1 MNSLLIAV
9 LRPRVTE
16 VVYVLDAS
24 AVLAA
29 FFDEP
34 GAEAVADRMDRALL
48 CSVNYSEVVSKLVD
62 RGTPAQQIVEIM
74 GQLDVELVTADRELA
89 MRAGLLRAE
98 TRGKG
103 LSLGDRYCLAL
114 AASRNAVAV
123 TADRAWADLD
133 IGLSIEMVR

>member
-1 MNSLLIAV
+1 
-9 LRPRVTE
+9 VTE

-29 FFDEP
+29 FFVEP
-34 GAEAVADRMDRALL
+34 GAEAVADKMDGALL
-48 CSVNYSEVVSKLVD
+48 CSVSYSEVVSKLVD
-62 RGTPAQQIVEIM
+62 RGTPAEQIVEIM

-89 MRAGLLRAE
+89 MKAGLLRAE

-103 LSLGDRYCLAL
+103 LSLRDRYCLAL

-123 TADRAWADLD
+123 TADRALAGLD
-133 IGLSIEMVR
+133 IGL

>member
-1 MNSLLIAV
+1 MLIAV
-9 LRPRVTE
+9 LKPRVTE
-16 VVYVLDAS
+16 LVYVLDAS

-34 GAEAVADRMDRALL
+34 GADVVAERMGGALL
-48 CSVNYSEVVSKLVD
+48 CSVDYSEVVAKLVD
-62 RGTPAQQIVEIM
+62 RGSPAEQIVEIM
-74 GQLDVELVTADRELA
+74 EQLHVEVVPADRELA

-123 TADRAWADLD
+123 TADQAWADLD

>member
-1 MNSLLIAV
+1 M
-9 LRPRVTE
+9 TD
-16 VVYVLDAS
+16 VVCVLDAS

-34 GAEAVADRMDRALL
+34 GAEMVAERMVGALF

-62 RGTPAQQIVEIM
+62 RGTPADQIVEIM
-74 GQLDVELVTADRELA
+74 EQLDVEVVPADSELA
-89 MRAGLLRAE
+89 MSAGLLRVD
-98 TRGKG
+98 TRAKG

-114 AASRNAVAV
+114 AASRGAVAL

-133 IGLSIEMVR
+133 IGLPIEVVR

>member
-1 MNSLLIAV
+1 M
-9 LRPRVTE
+9 TE
-16 VVYVLDAS
+16 VAYVFDAS

-34 GAEAVADRMDRALL
+34 GAEAVADRMEGALL
-48 CSVNYSEVVSKLVD
+48 CSVNYSEVVAKLVD
-62 RGTPAQQIVEIM
+62 RGTPAEQIVEIM

-103 LSLGDRYCLAL
+103 LSLVDRYCLAL

>member
-1 MNSLLIAV
+1 
-9 LRPRVTE
+9 VTE

-34 GAEAVADRMDRALL
+34 GAEAVAARMDGGLL
-48 CSVNYSEVVSKLVD
+48 CSVNYSEVVAKLVD
-62 RGTPAQQIVEIM
+62 RGAPAEQIVEIM
-74 GQLDVELVTADRELA
+74 AQLDVEVVPADRELA

-114 AASRNAVAV
+114 AASRNAVAI
-123 TADRAWADLD
+123 TADRAWAELG
-133 IGLSIEMVR
+133 IGLPIELVR

>member
-24 AVLAA
+24 AVLVA

-34 GAEAVADRMDRALL
+34 GAEAVADRMDGALL

-62 RGTPAQQIVEIM
+62 RGTPAEQIVEIM

-98 TRGKG
+98 SRGKG

>member
-1 MNSLLIAV
+1 M
-9 LRPRVTE
+9 TE

-34 GAEAVADRMDRALL
+34 GAEAVADRMDGALL

-62 RGTPAQQIVEIM
+62 RGTPAEQIVEIM

-114 AASRNAVAV
+114 AASRNAVAI

>member
-1 MNSLLIAV
+1 M
-9 LRPRVTE
+9 TE
-16 VVYVLDAS
+16 AVYVLDAS

-34 GAEAVADRMDRALL
+34 GAEAVADRMDGALL

-62 RGTPAQQIVEIM
+62 RGTPAEQIFEIM
-74 GQLDVELVTADRELA
+74 EQLDVEVVPADRELA

-98 TRGKG
+98 TRGTG

-114 AASRNAVAV
+114 AASRDAVVV
-123 TADRAWADLD
+123 TADRAWAALD

>member
-1 MNSLLIAV
+1 M
-9 LRPRVTE
+9 TE

-34 GAEAVADRMDRALL
+34 GAEAVAGRMDGALL

-62 RGTPAQQIVEIM
+62 RGTPAEQIVEIM

-98 TRGKG
+98 TRDKG

-123 TADRAWADLD
+123 TADRAWEDLD
-133 IGLSIEMVR
+133 IGLCIEVVR

>member
-34 GAEAVADRMDRALL
+34 GAEAVADRMDGALL

-62 RGTPAQQIVEIM
+62 RGTPAEQIVEIM

-98 TRGKG
+98 SRGKG

-123 TADRAWADLD
+123 TADRSWADLD

>member
-1 MNSLLIAV
+1 V
-9 LRPRVTE
+9 LKPRVTE
-16 VVYVLDAS
+16 LVYVLDAS

-34 GAEAVADRMDRALL
+34 GADVVAERMGGALL
-48 CSVNYSEVVSKLVD
+48 CSVDYSEVVAKLVD
-62 RGTPAQQIVEIM
+62 RGSPAEQIVEIM
-74 GQLDVELVTADRELA
+74 EQLDVEVVPADRELA

-98 TRGKG
+98 TRGKV

-123 TADRAWADLD
+123 TADRDWAYLD

>member
-1 MNSLLIAV
+1 M
-9 LRPRVTE
+9 TE
-16 VVYVLDAS
+16 AVYVLDAS

-34 GAEAVADRMDRALL
+34 GAEAVADKMDGALL

-62 RGTPAQQIVEIM
+62 RGTPAEQIVEIM
-74 GQLDVELVTADRELA
+74 EQLNVELITADRELA
-89 MRAGLLRAE
+89 MQAGLLRAE

-114 AASRNAVAV
+114 AASRNAVAI
-123 TADRAWADLD
+123 TADRAWAELD
-133 IGLSIEMVR
+133 IGLPIELVR

>member
-1 MNSLLIAV
+1 MPK
-9 LRPRVTE
+9 PRVTE
-16 VVYVLDAS
+16 SVYVLDAS

-34 GAEAVADRMDRALL
+34 GADVVAERMDGALL

-62 RGTPAQQIVEIM
+62 RGTPAQQIAEIM
-74 GQLDVELVTADRELA
+74 EQLDVEVVLADRELA

-98 TRGKG
+98 TRGMG

>member
-24 AVLAA
+24 AVLVA

-34 GAEAVADRMDRALL
+34 GAEAVADMMDGALL

-62 RGTPAQQIVEIM
+62 RGTPAEQIVEIM

-98 TRGKG
+98 SRGKG

>member
-1 MNSLLIAV
+1 M
-9 LRPRVTE
+9 TE

-34 GAEAVADRMDRALL
+34 GAEAVADRMDGALL
-48 CSVNYSEVVSKLVD
+48 CSVNYSEVVAKLVD
-62 RGTPAQQIVEIM
+62 RGTPAEQIVDIM
-74 GQLDVELVTADRELA
+74 GQLDVELVAADRELA
-89 MRAGLLRAE
+89 MRAGLLRAG

-123 TADRAWADLD
+123 TADRAWANLD

>member
-24 AVLAA
+24 AVLVA

-62 RGTPAQQIVEIM
+62 RGTPAEQIVEIM

>member
-1 MNSLLIAV
+1 M
-9 LRPRVTE
+9 
-16 VVYVLDAS
+16 
-24 AVLAA
+24 LAA

-34 GAEAVADRMDRALL
+34 GAAAVADRMDGALL

-62 RGTPAQQIVEIM
+62 RGTPAEQIVEIM
-74 GQLDVELVTADRELA
+74 EQLDVVVVPADRELA
-89 MRAGLLRAE
+89 MRAGLLRTE

>member
-1 MNSLLIAV
+1 MTDA
-9 LRPRVTE
+9 
-16 VVYVLDAS
+16 VYVLDAS

-34 GAEAVADRMDRALL
+34 GAEAVADKMGGALL
-48 CSVNYSEVVSKLVD
+48 CSVNYSEVISKLVD
-62 RGTPAQQIVEIM
+62 RGTPAEQIVEIM
-74 GQLDVELVTADRELA
+74 AQLDVEVVPADRELA

-114 AASRNAVAV
+114 AASSNAVAV
-123 TADRAWADLD
+123 TADRAWAELG
-133 IGLSIEMVR
+133 IGLPIELVR